1 VVIGTLSSLKL
12 ADDAGMS
19 ALKVIS
25 IYAMQLLFEPEKRK
39 VKARAYRVKLHFSL
53 HCHLPLF
60 LHRHFLLNGGL
71 TFCSETVG
79 VGKRR
84 RRSCG
89 LLNCSIGHSEV
100 WPSMSCGGG

>member
-1 VVIGTLSSLKL
+1 
-12 ADDAGMS
+12 MS
-19 ALKVIS
+19 AVRVAS
-25 IYAMQLLFEPEKRK
+25 IYAMQLLFEPEKRE

-53 HCHLPLF
+53 HCHLLLF
-60 LHRHFLLNGGL
+60 LHCHFLLNDRL

-89 LLNCSIGHSEV
+89 LLNCSIGYSEV
-100 WPSMSCGGG
+100 RPGMSCGGG